1 MTGRTQARAR
11 MTTLLAVVV
20 GGYLGVLAADRSRMV
35 VAGPSMAPTL
45 LPGEVVLTVPAVGR
59 WLQPG
64 RLVVLRDPG
73 DPDHLVIKRVG
84 DLADGHLWAVGDDPH
99 RSTDSRV
106 WGWLPVAAIRRIVIV
121 RWPDVRSPL
130 RRVVIAQPPA
140 QDTAQDTAQETVPGT
155 PAPPPVDPPEVA
167 EPTGQ
172 RSAGR
177 RASTSTSGSSS
188 ATSPSSRRP

>member
-11 MTTLLAVVV
+11 VTTLLAVLV
-20 GGYLGVLAADRSRMV
+20 GGYLGALAADRSRIV

-64 RLVVLRDPG
+64 QVVVLRDPG
-73 DPDHLVIKRVG
+73 DPDHLVIKRLG
-84 DLADGHLWAVGDDPH
+84 HLADGHLWVVGDDPH
-99 RSTDSRV
+99 RSTDSRA
-106 WGWLPVAAIRRIVIV
+106 WGWLPVAAVRRLVVV

-130 RRVVIAQPPA
+130 RRVVVAQPPA
-140 QDTAQDTAQETVPGT
+140 QHTAPETGPGT
-155 PAPPPVDPPEVA
+155 APPRPVDPPAAA

-172 RSAGR
+172 RGAGR

-188 ATSPSSRRP
+188 ATSPSVRRP